1 LNKKP
6 IGRDIQNQ
14 VDFDMVYDSIESFMG
29 KVHGMS
35 DSHVLKKYY
44 KNLLDKISKLP
55 KEEAKG
61 YFKNRFGL

>member
-1 LNKKP
+1 LA
-6 IGRDIQNQ
+6 RDIQNQ
-14 VDFDMVYDSIESFMG
+14 VDFDIVYDNIESFMG

-44 KNLLDKISKLP
+44 NNLLKKITALP
-55 KEEAKG
+55 QDEAKH